1 MSVQLREISQ
11 LTNREEAQ
19 QGSSAQVSIRDSE
32 RMTNKV
38 QAPVKGSHE
47 RVSTETQERI
57 KNKDP
62 IGILNGVN
70 LGD

>member
-11 LTNREEAQ
+11 VTNREEAQ
-19 QGSSAQVSIRDSE
+19 QAFSAEVSIRDSE

-47 RVSTETQERI
+47 RVGTETQERI

-62 IGILNGVN
+62 IGILSGVN